1 MDQETI
7 TIPDAES
14 TGNGQ
19 YYIVT
24 LCDTDGHVTGYAMFP
39 REDGLQV
46 GSSPSLTVGSQDT
59 SSNTEG
65 SSNTQEV
72 NAEVIDGMHFLAS
85 QAVLIVA
92 VFLCFGAIAVRT
104 LIKAFEK

>member
-1 MDQETI
+1 MNGSGKQSPSQMPSQQEMDNIISSLYATPMD
-7 TIPDAES
+7 TLP
-14 TGNGQ
+14 
-19 YYIVT
+19 VT
-24 LCDTDGHVTGYAMFP
+24 PCSQ
-39 REDGLQV
+39 EDGLQV

-92 VFLCFGAIAVRT
+92 FLSVQ
-104 LIKAFEK
+104 LLH